1 MIYLHNLTPFTP
13 ETKIDRAAIVFS
25 AETISAFGEEDA
37 LPCPPGADS
46 IDAGGLMLVPGLIDL
61 QVNGAFGMDFTTHP
75 ETIWQ
80 VGERLIRYGVTSFL
94 PTIVSSPPATIRLA
108 QAVIQDAP
116 PAGYRGARVIGLHL
130 EGPYLNPQK
139 QGAHDSTS
147 LFLPDPE
154 IYAQWSP
161 ASGIRLVTLAPELAG
176 ALPAIRT
183 LVSNGVLVSAGHSQA
198 DFDQAQAGIQ
208 AGIRYGTHLFNAMP
222 ALDHHQPGLVAALLG
237 DPRLTVGLIVDGI
250 HLHPAMVRLAWNI
263 LGAQRTNLVTDAMAA
278 LGMPPGDYMLGA
290 RAVFMDGSSARL
302 ADGRLAGSLL
312 SLDQALRNLM
322 AFTGCSLT
330 EALPTL
336 TRVPARLL
344 GLDSSLGSLTMGSKA
359 DFTLLTPEV
368 QVEQVWVDGR
378 RVLPPSMD
386 PRSSINTKLLKST
399 LLFNV

>member
-1 MIYLHNLTPFTP
+1 M
-13 ETKIDRAAIVFS
+13 
-25 AETISAFGEEDA
+25 
-37 LPCPPGADS
+37 
-46 IDAGGLMLVPGLIDL
+46 
-61 QVNGAFGMDFTTHP
+61 
-75 ETIWQ
+75 
-80 VGERLIRYGVTSFL
+80 
-94 PTIVSSPPATIRLA
+94 
-108 QAVIQDAP
+108 
-116 PAGYRGARVIGLHL
+116 
-130 EGPYLNPQK
+130 
-139 QGAHDSTS
+139 
-147 LFLPDPE
+147 
-154 IYAQWSP
+154 
-161 ASGIRLVTLAPELAG
+161 
-176 ALPAIRT
+176 
-183 LVSNGVLVSAGHSQA
+183 LVSAGHSQA

-290 RAVFMDGSSARL
+290 RLVFMDGSSARL

-368 QVEQVWVDGR
+368 QVAQVWVDGR
-378 RVLPPSMD
+378 RVLSPSMD
-386 PRSSINTKLLKST
+386 R
-399 LLFNV
+399 